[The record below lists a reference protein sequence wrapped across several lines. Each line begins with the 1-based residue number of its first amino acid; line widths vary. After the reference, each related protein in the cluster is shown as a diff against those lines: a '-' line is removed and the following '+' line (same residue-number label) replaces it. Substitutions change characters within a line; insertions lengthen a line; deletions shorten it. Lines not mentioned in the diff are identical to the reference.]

1 VISLG
6 YAVVQDCC
14 FGAGFAFL
22 VPQEAA
28 AAAVLMTLHNNK
40 MRAATKANSLKT

>member
-28 AAAVLMTLHNNK
+28 AVLMTLHNNK